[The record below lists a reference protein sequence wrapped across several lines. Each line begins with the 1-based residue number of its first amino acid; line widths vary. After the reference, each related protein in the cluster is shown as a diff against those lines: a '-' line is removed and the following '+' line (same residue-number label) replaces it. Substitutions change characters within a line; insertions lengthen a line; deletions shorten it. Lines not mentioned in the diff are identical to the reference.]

1 MDMKIPS
8 SLKIV
13 AWMFIL
19 TGLHGLISMLISL
32 NTNHIKLSIDA
43 LKLYIG
49 IRLFMR
55 SKFNRKAAIFFVC
68 LDFILIPI
76 ALVILINTRQ
86 SQMDFRLF
94 GYTFGKIPTAG
105 TFLLV
110 IIMLLLNVWQYKVL
124 YSKKTMRFFTDN
136 E

>member
-13 AWMFIL
+13 AWIFIL
-19 TGLHGLISMLISL
+19 TGLNGLISMLISF
-32 NTNHIKLSIDA
+32 NTNHIKLSLDA
-43 LKLYIG
+43 IKLYVG
-49 IRLFMR
+49 IRFFVR
-55 SKFNRKAAIFFVC
+55 SKSSRKAAIFLVC

-76 ALVILINTRQ
+76 ALVILLNTNQ

-124 YSKKTMRFFTDN
+124 YSKKTMLFFAN
-136 E
+136 GE